1 MWEYFL
7 LFSHFSCSI
16 GDMIQPMQK
25 IIFLIFLG
33 FSVFTWYT
41 IHAIAADTGNPT
53 DVTSQSFMV
62 NLSNMDPLGAWRT
75 TWGTQWIWAFTS
87 VLGKV
92 TDILLFMIPIF
103 AAVSLM
109 IAGYFYIFSA
119 GDSEKAWRAKTII
132 KWNIVAILVAF
143 LSYGIVRIVAS
154 FFSGN

>member
-1 MWEYFL
+1 MKYTRIK
-7 LFSHFSCSI
+7 FSSLAYLCHSV
-16 GDMIQPMQK
+16 
-25 IIFLIFLG
+25 IFG
-33 FSVFTWYT
+33 TSVF
-41 IHAIAADTGNPT
+41 ADN
-53 DVTSQSFMV
+53 DVKSQKFTV
-62 NLSNMDPLGAWRT
+62 DLATMDPLGSSHNGGVPIGGVGAL
-75 TWGTQWIWAFTS
+75 TS

-132 KWNIVAILVAF
+132 KWNIVAIFVAF

-154 FFSGN
+154 FFSPI

>member
-1 MWEYFL
+1 M
-7 LFSHFSCSI
+7 
-16 GDMIQPMQK
+16 
-25 IIFLIFLG
+25 G
-33 FSVFTWYT
+33 FT
-41 IHAIAADTGNPT
+41 
-53 DVTSQSFMV
+53 V
-62 NLSNMDPLGAWRT
+62 NLAAMDPLGGSHA
-75 TWGTQWIWAFTS
+75 GGSPMGGVNAFTTL
-87 VLGKV
+87 LGSI

-154 FFSGN
+154 FFSPV

>member
-1 MWEYFL
+1 
-7 LFSHFSCSI
+7 
-16 GDMIQPMQK
+16 
-25 IIFLIFLG
+25 
-33 FSVFTWYT
+33 
-41 IHAIAADTGNPT
+41 
-53 DVTSQSFMV
+53 MV
-62 NLSNMDPLGAWRT
+62 DLNKMDPLGESRT
-75 TWGTQWIWAFTS
+75 TWGASGIGAFTS
-87 VLGKV
+87 ILGKV

-119 GDSEKAWRAKTII
+119 GDSEKAGRAKTII